1 MPRILLLDTSGFQTK
16 CLWIEEDKEP
26 VAIVWDSGNTHA
38 KHIIPAL
45 DQLKQ
50 VLSPQ
55 PFLPEAVSVINGPGS
70 YTGLRIAL
78 SVAKGIC
85 YSQRI
90 PLVLLSNLEIMARAS
105 EWYGRK
111 ALLVTKKAREAEY
124 FCAAYS
130 PDCKHILEPQL
141 MHQSTLEALIGSQEF
156 HQVLENEE
164 DKWGSA
170 PVEVVNPGIEVLKA
184 ACLEAFETKDFSDLF
199 LSEPFYLK
207 NVHINKINKL

>member
-1 MPRILLLDTSGFQTK
+1 MPCILLLDTSGFQTK
-16 CLWIEEDKEP
+16 CLWIEDDKEP
-26 VAIVWDSGNTHA
+26 EAIVLDSGNAHA
-38 KHIIPAL
+38 KQIIPAL

-50 VLSPQ
+50 VVAPRPFQ
-55 PFLPEAVSVINGPGS
+55 PDAISVVNGPGS

-90 PLVLLSNLEIMARAS
+90 PLLLLSNLEILARAS

-124 FCAAYS
+124 FCAAYGQ
-130 PDCKHILEPQL
+130 DRKHILEPQL
-141 MHQSTLEALIGSQEF
+141 MHQATLEALIGSQEF

-170 PVEVVNPGIEVLKA
+170 PFEVVNPGNEVLQV
-184 ACLEAFETKDFSDLF
+184 ACLEAFEAKDFSDLF